1 LIPTSGFTRFWNL
14 KNKDPRHSQAKQLI
28 SSTKNI
34 IISEQVLAEVSVNL
48 LKKGGFA
55 EKRLLLILESFYSRY
70 KVVVSH
76 PFLHEKASKIR
87 TKYSLSYWDSM
98 IIAAALDA
106 DCTVL
111 LTEDIQ
117 HGQIIYNS
125 LKIINPF
132 KIT

>member
-1 LIPTSGFTRFWNL
+1 
-14 KNKDPRHSQAKQLI
+14 
-28 SSTKNI
+28 
-34 IISEQVLAEVSVNL
+34 
-48 LKKGGFA
+48 
-55 EKRLLLILESFYSRY
+55 
-70 KVVVSH
+70 
-76 PFLHEKASKIR
+76 
-87 TKYSLSYWDSM
+87 M

-117 HGQIIYNS
+117 HGQIIDNS